1 MSLIDNISRDF
12 PVGNAAGHCKTLEEV
27 IVLAQSAAQFIVVGS
42 ITVPQRDGNPGNP
55 FNNIN
60 LNSLGLPN
68 RGAEYIRQVGREMV
82 KVAHDAGKLI
92 FLSIAGFSPEEYFEL
107 AKVAVECG
115 FDGIEINAGCPNAVD
130 GGKRKEIL
138 CFNSVALEH
147 VVQGVVQIAKLGPTQ
162 LYVLVKVSP
171 MSNPAEIV
179 RTADLLSSLAIDGV
193 VTQNTFPNAL
203 LFNKDGTPQIK
214 TPDGTGW
221 AGHAGPEIKAQALG
235 QVSQWCKAL
244 DSFMVTHVA
253 VIGVGAVQ
261 NGLDVRDMV
270 FAGAHLV
277 QVGTSY
283 FVSGAGV
290 FENIATQYVNLKQE

>member
-1 MSLIDNISRDF
+1 MSLIEKISRDF

-27 IVLAQSAAQFIVVGS
+27 VVLAQSAAQFIVVGS
-42 ITVPQRDGNPGNP
+42 ITVLKRDGNPGNT
-55 FNNIN
+55 FNGN

-68 RGAEYIRQVGREMV
+68 LGIEYLRQVGRGMV

-92 FLSIAGFSPEEYFEL
+92 FLSIDGFSPEEYFSL
-107 AKVAVECG
+107 ALVAVECG
-115 FDGIEINAGCPNAVD
+115 FDGIEINAGCPNVVD

-138 CFNSVALEH
+138 SFSPIMLGY
-147 VVQGVVQIAKLGPTQ
+147 VVQGVLHIAKSGPTE

-179 RTADLLSSLAIDGV
+179 RTADLLSATPIDAV

-203 LFNKDGTPQIK
+203 LFNDDGTPQIQ
-214 TPDGTGW
+214 TPDKTGW

-235 QVSQWCKAL
+235 QVSQWRSAL
-244 DSFMVTHVA
+244 DKAGRNDIS
-253 VIGVGAVQ
+253 VIGVGGVQ
-261 NGLDVRDMV
+261 TGKDVRDMLR
-270 FAGAHLV
+270 AGASLV

-283 FVSGAGV
+283 FVGGAKV
-290 FENIATQYVNLKQE
+290 FGDIANQYINLN